1 MGQQGWI
8 ANSILLMPKYKII
21 QNVTSGQGL
30 CICSFHWG
38 KLILPYLQE
47 KINENGSQNVSQV
60 STEDRKNREIKKG
73 KTQGPWPSCCCYSVT
88 QSSLTPRDPI
98 DCSTPGLP
106 VLHYLPEFGRDS
118 CPLSRWCH
126 PTVSS
131 SVTPSPALNL
141 PQLQGLFQ
149 RVGSLHQ
156 EAKVLELQHESF
168 QWIFRIDFL

>member
-1 MGQQGWI
+1 MFF
-8 ANSILLMPKYKII
+8 
-21 QNVTSGQGL
+21 TSGQGL

-106 VLHYLPEFGRDS
+106 VLHHLPELAQTHVHWVSDAIQPS
-118 CPLSRWCH
+118 HPLS
-126 PTVSS
+126 S
-131 SVTPSPALNL
+131 PSPPAFSLS
-141 PQLQGLFQ
+141 QHQGLFQ
-149 RVGSLHQ
+149 WFSSSHQ
-156 EAKVLELQHESF
+156 VAKVLELQNQSF
-168 QWIFRIDFL
+168 

>member
-1 MGQQGWI
+1 MFF
-8 ANSILLMPKYKII
+8 
-21 QNVTSGQGL
+21 TSGQGL

-106 VLHYLPEFGRDS
+106 VLHHLPEFAQVHVHRINDAIQPS
-118 CPLSRWCH
+118 HQVRQVRWSGI
-126 PTVSS
+126 PI
-131 SVTPSPALNL
+131 
-141 PQLQGLFQ
+141 
-149 RVGSLHQ
+149 SLRAFHR
-156 EAKVLELQHESF
+156 LL
-168 QWIFRIDFL
+168 